1 MGAKY
6 LVPYSYVPMET
17 YFILDLRPKFQAM
30 AFEDHCLSF
39 DAYYS
44 STFTVFLS
52 GDLFSNKTILFI
64 TSDSMGLHF
73 AKQKILVP
81 RVEVSNIRGNVHLE
95 LVFASKATGGY
106 SSIVAAIS
114 NVSLNPGNCLVNH
127 GRS

>member
-73 AKQKILVP
+73 TRQNIF
-81 RVEVSNIRGNVHLE
+81 VSRNDVFNVGRNVK